1 VELVHIII
9 LLATGLVA
17 GFAGGMLGL
26 GGAFIMTPVQFMVY
40 TDMGLTADLAI
51 KTAFATSLMVVLPTA
66 ISGAWRHSR
75 NRAVWW
81 RAALVMGVVS
91 LVAALGGATLA
102 THLSGTALKTAFG
115 VIIVL
120 IGIRMITAREPK
132 YKIEAE
138 NRVWLWVL
146 WAIPIGL
153 AAGIF
158 GMGAGVVMIPI
169 LVLALRFEMHYAIG
183 TSLAVMM
190 LTSIGGITG
199 YIVNGIGVADRLP
212 YSIGYVNLTS
222 WLLLALPSV
231 FMVQIGAMTA
241 HKIPRKPLIYIFTLI
256 LFYMGL
262 RLIGVFEWLDW
273 PL

>member
-1 VELVHIII
+1 VEFVHIVIF
-9 LLATGLVA
+9 LATGIVA

-26 GGAFIMTPVQFMVY
+26 GGAFIMTPVQFIVY
-40 TDMGLTADLAI
+40 SDMGLTTDLAI

-66 ISGAWRHSR
+66 ISGAWRHNR
-75 NRAVWW
+75 NKAVWW
-81 RAALVMGVVS
+81 RASLVMGVTS
-91 LVAALGGATLA
+91 LIVAFGAATLA

-138 NRVWLWVL
+138 NRVWLWIL

-153 AAGIF
+153 TAGIF
-158 GMGAGVVMIPI
+158 GIGAGVLMIPI

-183 TSLAVMM
+183 TSMAVMI
-190 LTSIGGITG
+190 LTSIGGVSG
-199 YIVNGIGVADRLP
+199 YIINGIGIADRLD
-212 YSIGYVNLTS
+212 YSFGYVNLSS
-222 WLLLALPSV
+222 WLLLAVPSA
-231 FMVQIGAMTA
+231 FMAQIGAITS
-241 HKIPRKPLIYIFTLI
+241 HKLPRKPLIYIFTVI

-262 RLIGVFEWLDW
+262 RMIGVFEWLDW
-273 PL
+273 PI